1 MTSIPLNSIS
11 FDLVQTFYADSLAVA
26 NATEISFTSVE
37 LYFKNKP
44 DSIRNASGI
53 REPKATIWLCEVFNG
68 NPQPARQ
75 IVGSQVALDYG
86 SIFALADGSASTKFT
101 FRAPVRL
108 QTNKIYGICVKFD
121 DNGYQVWTNKIGDRI
136 AGTNT
141 PSPGITSV
149 TDGTLF
155 VGPGISSA
163 VASATL
169 SSTSAQ
175 TTSMTPKTNE
185 DLKYRIN
192 VARYTE
198 NSVTSTL
205 FNKEYEFLTVSKTS
219 AGVVFKG
226 GEFVYK
232 DVANTTGTLQLVA
245 GSTTVLGTSTS
256 FDTFNIA
263 GKTIVIYNSA
273 ASRFEVHEVGTYK
286 SNTEITLAKPP
297 TFSGTGIN
305 FKVTPTARVYKSR
318 TLDNNLILVDST
330 AANSGFKF
338 AAADTIVGSE
348 SQAQYLITSVDT
360 FDLDRFNL
368 RAKVAATSRDSV
380 ELKSAF
386 TYLNSGT
393 YTIDALKTIVNGQAR
408 DAVTRAYMILS
419 RSIEVLQS
427 TLYGTEKKS
436 SYHTVAMTKPSTSL
450 YSAPEVDTDQVDIEV
465 TKRLISANAYQYV
478 TTGGVIYDQEVLGN
492 SANAAISKYISK
504 KIPFASNRFSED
516 VKVFLTAYRPENTDV
531 KVYCRVHNSAD
542 PDAFESKAWTPLTCV
557 DNAGQFSAL
566 NDKNSLIEYTYELP
580 KYSETANTIPGNFTT
595 QASNNVIVATTAN
608 PSTYVAANDAIKI
621 YNPLVPTNY
630 QVAIV
635 TAANSSSITIG
646 ELVTNT
652 NIIGAGF
659 VVDKLK
665 YNTIAFNNPLNDNI
679 SRYYNNTFAE
689 FDKFDTMQLKIVLT
703 AENTNITP
711 EVTQYQFVG
720 VSA

>member
-1 MTSIPLNSIS
+1 MTSILPINSVS
-11 FDLVQTFYADSLAVA
+11 FDLVQTFYADKLAVA
-26 NATEISFTSVE
+26 NATEILFTSVE

-44 DSIRNASGI
+44 SSTKNASGI
-53 REPKATIWLCEVFNG
+53 KDPKATIWLCEVYNG

-75 IVGSQVALDYG
+75 IRGSLVVLDYNN
-86 SIFALADGSASTKFT
+86 IFALADGSAATKFT
-101 FRAPVRL
+101 FNAPVRL
-108 QTNKIYGICVKFD
+108 STNKIYGICVKFD

-141 PSPGITSV
+141 PSPGITTV

-155 VGPGISSA
+155 LGPGTSSA

-169 SSTSAQ
+169 SSSSAQ
-175 TTSMTPKTNE
+175 TTSMTAKTNE

-192 VARYTE
+192 VAKYTS
-198 NSVTSTL
+198 NTVTSTL
-205 FNKEYEFLTVSKTS
+205 FNKEYEFLTVTKTS
-219 AGVVFKG
+219 AGVFKG

-232 DVANTTGTLQLVA
+232 DVANTAGTIKLIS
-245 GSTTVLGTSTS
+245 GNTTVIGNGTS
-256 FDTFNIA
+256 FDTFNIE
-263 GKTIVIYNSA
+263 GKSIVIYNSA
-273 ASRFEVHEVGTYK
+273 ASRFEVFEVGSYR
-286 SNTEITLAKPP
+286 SNTEISLSKPP

-318 TLDNNLILVDST
+318 TLDNNLVLVDST

-338 AAADTIVGSE
+338 TAADTIIGSE
-348 SQAQYLITSVDT
+348 SQAQYSITSVDPIS
-360 FDLDRFNL
+360 LDRFNL
-368 RAKVAATSRDSV
+368 KAKVAATSKDSV
-380 ELKSAF
+380 VLKSAF
-386 TYLNSGT
+386 TYLNAGT
-393 YTIDALKTIVNGQAR
+393 YTIDSLKTVVNGQAR
-408 DAVTRAYMILS
+408 DAVTKSFKILS

-427 TLYGTEKKS
+427 TLYGTQKKS
-436 SYHTVAMTKPSTSL
+436 SYHTVTMTKPAASV
-450 YSAPEVDTDQVDIEV
+450 YSAPIVDTDQVDIEV

-478 TTGGVIYDQEVLGN
+478 TTGGVIYDQEVRGN

-504 KIPFASNRFSED
+504 KIPFANNRFSED

-531 KVYCRVHNSAD
+531 KVYCRVHNSSD
-542 PDAFESKAWTPLTCV
+542 PDAFESKSWTPLTCSI
-557 DNAGQFSAL
+557 NANQFSAL
-566 NDKNSLIEYTYELP
+566 NDKNSLVEYTYELP
-580 KYSETANTIPGNFTT
+580 QYSETANTIPGNFTT

-621 YNPLVPTNY
+621 YNPLFPTNY

-635 TAANSSSITIG
+635 TAANSTSITIG
-646 ELVTNT
+646 ELVTNN
-652 NIIGAGF
+652 NIIGVGF
-659 VVDKLK
+659 AVDKLK
-665 YNTIAFNNPLNDNI
+665 YPNIAFNNPLNDNI

-711 EVTQYQFVG
+711 EVTQYQFIG

>member
-1 MTSIPLNSIS
+1 MTTIPINSIS
-11 FDLVQTFYADSLAVA
+11 FDLVQTFFADKLAVA

-44 DSIRNASGI
+44 SSIKNASGI
-53 REPKATIWLCEVFNG
+53 KEPKATIWLCEVYNG

-75 IVGSQVALDYG
+75 IEGSLVVLDYG
-86 SIFALADGSASTKFT
+86 SVFALADSSAATKFT
-101 FRAPVRL
+101 FAAPVRVP
-108 QTNKIYGICVKFD
+108 TDKMYGICVKFD

-141 PSPGITSV
+141 PSPGITTV
-149 TDGTLF
+149 TDGTLYL
-155 VGPGISSA
+155 GPGTSSA

-175 TTSMTPKTNE
+175 TTSMTPKTDQ

-192 VARYTE
+192 VAKYTE
-198 NSVTSTL
+198 NTTTSTL

-219 AGVVFKG
+219 AGVFKG
-226 GEFVYK
+226 GEFVFK
-232 DVANTTGTLQLVA
+232 NVANTAGTVKLVA
-245 GSTTVLGTSTS
+245 GNTTVIGTGTS

-273 ASRFEVHEVGTYK
+273 ASKFEVFEVGTYR
-286 SNTEITLAKPP
+286 SATEITLTRPP
-297 TFSGTGIN
+297 TFSGVGIN

-318 TLDNNLILVDST
+318 TLQNNLVLVDST

-338 AAADTIVGSE
+338 TAADSIIGSE
-348 SQAQYLITSVDT
+348 SQAQYSITSVDPIN
-360 FDLDRFNL
+360 LDRFNL
-368 RAKVAATSRDSV
+368 KAKIAATSRDSV
-380 ELKSAF
+380 VLRSAF

-393 YTIDALKTIVNGQAR
+393 YTIDDLKIVVNGQAR
-408 DAVTRAYMILS
+408 DAVTKSFKILS
-419 RSIEVLQS
+419 RSMEVLES

-436 SYHTVAMTKPSTSL
+436 SYHTVTMTKPAASL
-450 YSAPEVDTDQVDIEV
+450 YTAPVVDTDQIDIEI

-478 TTGGVIYDQEVLGN
+478 TTGGVIYDQEVQGN

-504 KIPFASNRFSED
+504 KIPFANNRFSED
-516 VKVFLTAYRPENTDV
+516 VKVFLTAYRPEGTDV
-531 KVYCRVHNSAD
+531 KVYCRVHNSSD
-542 PDAFESKAWTPLTCV
+542 PDAFESKAWTPLTCSG
-557 DNAGQFSAL
+557 NIGQFSAL
-566 NDKNSLIEYTYELP
+566 NNKNSLVEYTYELP
-580 KYSETANTIPGNFTT
+580 AYSETANTIPGNFTT
-595 QASNNVIVATTAN
+595 QSSNNVIVAATGTN
-608 PSTYVAANDAIKI
+608 PSTYVVANDAIKI

-652 NIIGAGF
+652 NIIGVGF
-659 VVDKLK
+659 HVDKLK
-665 YNTIAFNNPLNDNI
+665 YPNIAFNNPLNDNI

-689 FDKFDTMQLKIVLT
+689 FDKYDTMQLKIVLT

-711 EVTQYQFVG
+711 EVTQYQFIG

>member
-1 MTSIPLNSIS
+1 MTSIPISSIS

-44 DSIRNASGI
+44 SRDRNASGMVD
-53 REPKATIWLCEVFNG
+53 PKVTIWLCEVFNG
-68 NPQPARQ
+68 NPQPARL
-75 IVGSQVALDYG
+75 IAGSMVVLDYNG
-86 SIFALADGSASTKFT
+86 IFALADGSASTKFT

-108 QTNKIYGICVKFD
+108 PTNKIYGICVKFD

-155 VGPGISSA
+155 LGPGTSSA
-163 VASATL
+163 RASATL

-192 VARYTE
+192 VAKYTE
-198 NSVTSTL
+198 NTVTSTL

-219 AGVVFKG
+219 ASVFKG

-232 DVANTTGTLQLVA
+232 DVANTAGTIKLVA
-245 GSTTVLGTSTS
+245 GNTTVIGTSTA
-256 FDTFNIA
+256 FNTFNIE
-263 GKTIVIYNSA
+263 GKTIVIYNTA
-273 ASRFEVHEVGTYK
+273 ASRFEVHEVGSYR
-286 SNTEITLAKPP
+286 SATEITLTRAPG
-297 TFSGTGIN
+297 FSGDGIN

-338 AAADTIVGSE
+338 TAADTIIGSE
-348 SQAQYLITSVDT
+348 SQAQYLITSVDP
-360 FDLDRFNL
+360 FNLDRFNL

-393 YTIDALKTIVNGQAR
+393 YTIDSLKTIVNGQPR
-408 DAVTRAYMILS
+408 DAVTRAYKILS

-504 KIPFASNRFSED
+504 KIPFANNRFSED
-516 VKVFLTAYRPENTDV
+516 VKVFLTAYRPQNTDV

-542 PDAFESKAWTPLTCV
+542 PDAFESKAWTPLTCAV
-557 DNAGQFSAL
+557 NADQFSAL
-566 NDKNSLIEYTYELP
+566 NDKNSLVEYTYELP

-652 NIIGAGF
+652 NIVGAGF

-665 YNTIAFNNPLNDNI
+665 YNTTAFNNPLNDNI

-711 EVTQYQFVG
+711 EVTQYQFIG

>member
-1 MTSIPLNSIS
+1 MTTIPINSIS
-11 FDLVQTFYADSLAVA
+11 FDLVQTFYADKLAVA

-44 DSIRNASGI
+44 SSIKNASGI
-53 REPKATIWLCEVFNG
+53 KEPKATIWLCEVYNG

-75 IVGSQVALDYG
+75 IEGSLVVLDYG
-86 SIFALADGSASTKFT
+86 SVFALADSSAATKFT
-101 FRAPVRL
+101 FAAPVRVP
-108 QTNKIYGICVKFD
+108 TDKMYGICVKFD

-141 PSPGITSV
+141 PSPGITTV
-149 TDGTLF
+149 TDGTLYL
-155 VGPGISSA
+155 GPGTSSA

-169 SSTSAQ
+169 SATSAQ
-175 TTSMTPKTNE
+175 TTSMTPKTDQ

-192 VARYTE
+192 VAKYTE
-198 NSVTSTL
+198 NTTTSTL

-219 AGVVFKG
+219 AGVFKG

-232 DVANTTGTLQLVA
+232 NVANTAGTVKLVA
-245 GSTTVLGTSTS
+245 GNTTVIGTGTS

-273 ASRFEVHEVGTYK
+273 AARFEVFEVGTYR
-286 SNTEITLAKPP
+286 SATEITLTRPP
-297 TFSGTGIN
+297 TFSGVGIN

-318 TLDNNLILVDST
+318 TLQNNLVLVDST

-338 AAADTIVGSE
+338 TAADSIIGSE
-348 SQAQYLITSVDT
+348 SQAQYSITSVDPIN
-360 FDLDRFNL
+360 LDRFNL
-368 RAKVAATSRDSV
+368 KAKIAATSRDSV
-380 ELKSAF
+380 VLRSAF

-393 YTIDALKTIVNGQAR
+393 YTIDALKIVVNGQAR
-408 DAVTRAYMILS
+408 DAVTKSFKILS
-419 RSIEVLQS
+419 RSMEVLES

-436 SYHTVAMTKPSTSL
+436 SYHTVTMTKPAASL
-450 YSAPEVDTDQVDIEV
+450 YTAPVVDTDQIDIEI

-478 TTGGVIYDQEVLGN
+478 TTGGVIYDQEVQGN

-504 KIPFASNRFSED
+504 KISFANNRFSED
-516 VKVFLTAYRPENTDV
+516 VKVFLTAYRPEGTDI
-531 KVYCRVHNSAD
+531 KVYCRVHNSSD
-542 PDAFESKAWTPLTCV
+542 PDAFESKAWTPLTCSG
-557 DNAGQFSAL
+557 NIGQFSAL
-566 NDKNSLIEYTYELP
+566 NNKNSLIEYTYELP
-580 KYSETANTIPGNFTT
+580 AYSETANTIPGNFTT
-595 QASNNVIVATTAN
+595 EASNSVIVAPTTTN

-652 NIIGAGF
+652 NIVGVGF
-659 VVDKLK
+659 HVDKLK
-665 YNTIAFNNPLNDNI
+665 YPNIAFNNPLNDNI

-689 FDKFDTMQLKIVLT
+689 FDKYDTMQLKIVLT

-711 EVTQYQFVG
+711 EVTQYQFIG

>member
-1 MTSIPLNSIS
+1 MTTIPINSIS

-44 DSIRNASGI
+44 DNNRNASGI
-53 REPKATIWLCEVFNG
+53 RDPKATIWLCEVFNG
-68 NPQPARQ
+68 SPQPARQ
-75 IVGSQVALDYG
+75 IEGSQVVLDYG

-101 FRAPVRL
+101 FRSPVRL

-155 VGPGISSA
+155 LGPGTSSA

-169 SSTSAQ
+169 SSASAQ

-198 NSVTSTL
+198 NTVTSTL

-219 AGVVFKG
+219 AGVLKG

-232 DVANTTGTLQLVA
+232 DVANTTGTIQLVA
-245 GSTTVLGTSTS
+245 GNTTVIGTSTA
-256 FDTFNIA
+256 FNTFNIQ

-273 ASRFEVHEVGTYK
+273 ASRFEVHEVGSYR
-286 SNTEITLAKPP
+286 SATEITLARPP
-297 TFSGTGIN
+297 VFSGTGIN

-318 TLDNNLILVDST
+318 TLDNNLILVEST

-338 AAADTIVGSE
+338 TAADTIIGSE
-348 SQAQYLITSVDT
+348 SQAQYLITSVDP
-360 FDLDRFNL
+360 FNLDRFNL
-368 RAKVAATSRDSV
+368 KAKVAATSKDSV

-393 YTIDALKTIVNGQAR
+393 YTIDSLKTIVNGQAR
-408 DAVTRAYMILS
+408 DAVTRAYKILS

-436 SYHTVAMTKPSTSL
+436 SYHTIAMTKPSTSL

-492 SANAAISKYISK
+492 SANAALSKYISK
-504 KIPFASNRFSED
+504 KIPFANNRFSED

-542 PDAFESKAWTPLTCV
+542 PDAFESKAWTPLTCAV
-557 DNAGQFSAL
+557 NADQFSAL
-566 NDKNSLIEYTYELP
+566 NDKNSLVEYTYELP
-580 KYSETANTIPGNFTT
+580 AYSQTANTIPGNFTT

-665 YNTIAFNNPLNDNI
+665 YPNIAYNNPLNDNI